1 MIHILHNVTP
11 RNKNTT
17 FALLVGFIILS
28 TLGNSSL
35 DQSVL
40 GHNFAPNESASFL
53 TLLNTIQ
60 AETQLVE
67 ENILNNRTLAME
79 HAENAV
85 NLLTEEWINEI
96 AEKNPRVATEL
107 SNAINNLRNTTT

>member
-1 MIHILHNVTP
+1 MSHRVT
-11 RNKNTT
+11 KNAT

-28 TLGNSSL
+28 TLGNSPL

-67 ENILNNRTLAME
+67 EKHFE
-79 HAENAV
+79 
-85 NLLTEEWINEI
+85 
-96 AEKNPRVATEL
+96 
-107 SNAINNLRNTTT
+107 